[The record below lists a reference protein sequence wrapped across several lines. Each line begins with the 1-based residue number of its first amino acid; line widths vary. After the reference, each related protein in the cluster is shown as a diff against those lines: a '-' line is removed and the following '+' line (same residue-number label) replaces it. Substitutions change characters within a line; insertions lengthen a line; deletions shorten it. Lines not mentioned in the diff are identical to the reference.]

1 MQVRV
6 LLILTELVYSTAA
19 LALDSRTL
27 LPGDK
32 KLSLFKDSPT
42 KLWEELGD
50 HVCALLYDEAVIVCR
65 SSLCGVV
72 YGFSVYHNCIMKTG

>member
-1 MQVRV
+1 MSKSSGVQVR
-6 LLILTELVYSTAA
+6 ILPSLMELVYSTAA

-50 HVCALLYDEAVIVCR
+50 HVRALLCKPLLRV
-65 SSLCGVV
+65 SSGT
-72 YGFSVYHNCIMKTG
+72 Y